1 MLCTMSYTVPL
12 ALIFLAIALSP
23 WFSFW
28 NNALSDLGHAVKSNV
43 APIFNFGL
51 VVGGFLV
58 ALTASRYMLDYN
70 RLKAVILVY
79 LGFSLA
85 LIGVF
90 DEVYGVIHFIVSLMF
105 FIGMIIYLI
114 SYGILNKTIYP
125 VIVAILHLALWILHF
140 IYDIPPGAAIPE
152 LIAIFSYIPFYTLDY
167 RGLIKK

>member
-1 MLCTMSYTVPL
+1 M
-12 ALIFLAIALSP
+12 
-23 WFSFW
+23 
-28 NNALSDLGHAVKSNV
+28 
-43 APIFNFGL
+43 
-51 VVGGFLV
+51 VGGFLV

-90 DEVYGVIHFIVSLMF
+90 DEIYGFLHFIVSLMF

-114 SYGILNKTIYP
+114 SYSVYNKTIIP
-125 VIVAILHLALWILHF
+125 FIIAFLHIIMWILHF

-152 LIAIFSYIPFYTLDY
+152 LLAVFSYIPFYTLDY
-167 RGLIKK
+167 RGLIKY